1 MPLLRMSRAVT
12 KRDTVSDWARRM
24 NWCPLVLLMFVVGPC
39 LGQLPAISFQR
50 LNLQQGLPA
59 NFTSAI
65 TQDKAGFIWIA
76 TVNGLCRFDGLRC
89 LRFTRRPGDPRSLSH
104 RILRCVFTSRNGT
117 LWVGAQEGLNQFEP
131 ATQSFRR
138 YSFATL
144 GAGCDFVRYITEGQ
158 GGQLWIATKG
168 GVVGFDPKTRKSTL
182 INLPA
187 GTASPAD
194 VKSIRRI
201 LVDGNTLWIG
211 TQGGLFAYNLSTKQ
225 VRSWLPNV
233 YISALVR
240 HPQTDE
246 IFVGTNQGLLARLSP
261 TTGTLL
267 PVKELN
273 VEEPI
278 AAILFTRSGDF
289 WVGVNRNGLYHFDA
303 ASKRFLAYKNNENNP
318 RSLISNSICALFE
331 DQAGVVWVL
340 TDDSGACW
348 FNPTVEKFHSLF
360 DEVNYKP
367 DNTLGFDAAGLSID
381 PTDNSVWVATRD
393 GVAHINPYQKTYQL
407 FHHNPANSN
416 SIRNNFNYSILA
428 DHARRIWIGTN
439 SGLDWLDPVTH
450 HITHIPSVASS
461 DEKPVTGTHQAIAG
475 DQVFGLLKAPDGRIF
490 IGTNEKL
497 TIYDPRTNRFS
508 NHYNDPR
515 IANLPGKNYNTLYFD
530 RENNLWVGG
539 LGPIYKISPDVKLLA
554 QYVHS
559 DDPHSLP
566 DDGATG
572 FAEDRFGRMWVS
584 TDDGIGC
591 LDQKTGTFQVF
602 TTQHGLPHF
611 DGSAVFIEGDTVWI
625 STSRGVA
632 LADVRHPKFTVF
644 TEADVFSASEFESG
658 SIVRDASGRLYFG
671 AMHGLVY
678 TDPKHMRRNQF
689 VPPIRLTSFRVN
701 AQELLH
707 DPSDS
712 LGKLELRYTQNMF
725 TFDMAA
731 LSFDNPGDNQ
741 YAYRLENFDTDWN
754 REGNRAFASY
764 TNVPPGDYVL
774 HVMASNNDGIWN
786 RAGYRLPI
794 RIQAPFWQT
803 WWFRVTTLFT
813 LLLLTGFVA
822 RWREKQLAA
831 QQREKSELR
840 ERIAAS
846 EMKALRSQMNPH
858 FLYNSLNAIR
868 LFILQNDSDNADK
881 YLVKFARLMR
891 LILDNSR
898 LEWVTL
904 DSELEQLT
912 LYLELEQLR
921 FDDLFDFSVAADP
934 SLALEKTAIPPMIIQ
949 PYIENAILHGM
960 AHKKTKGCIRVTI
973 EPKSTHL
980 ECTVEDDGVGRQ
992 RAQVLKKQASGH
1004 KSVGLRVTEDR
1015 LQLIGQRSGQAAGVQ
1030 IIDKYD
1036 DSQQPTGTRV
1046 IIQLPYN
1053 IQLAE

>member
-1 MPLLRMSRAVT
+1 MGNWSRCMNYSLLIVLM
-12 KRDTVSDWARRM
+12 
-24 NWCPLVLLMFVVGPC
+24 LVFGPSY
-39 LGQLPAISFQR
+39 GQTPAISFQR
-50 LNLQQGLPA
+50 LTLQQGLPA
-59 NFTSAI
+59 NYTSAI

-89 LRFTRRPGDPRSLSH
+89 LRFTRQPGDSRSLSH
-104 RILRCVFTSRNGT
+104 RIMRTVFTSHNGT

-131 ATQSFRR
+131 ATQSFKRH
-138 YSFATL
+138 SFASL
-144 GAGCDFVRYITEGQ
+144 GAGCDFIRYIAEGQ
-158 GGQLWIATKG
+158 GGQLWLATKG
-168 GVVGFDPKTRKSTL
+168 GVVDFNPATGKSAL
-182 INLPA
+182 LMLPV
-187 GTASPAD
+187 GTASPTD

-201 LVDGNTLWIG
+201 LVDGHTLWIG
-211 TQGGLFAYNLSTKQ
+211 TQGGLYAYDVRTKQ
-225 VRSWLPNV
+225 VRSWLPDT

-240 HPQTDE
+240 HPRTGE
-246 IFVGTNQGLLARLSP
+246 ILVGTNQGLLARLNP
-261 TTGTLL
+261 TTGALV
-267 PVKELN
+267 PVSELS
-273 VEEPI
+273 VLEPI
-278 AAILFTRSGDF
+278 ASILFTRTGDL
-289 WVGVNRNGLYHFDA
+289 WVGVTRKGLYHFDA
-303 ASKRFLAYKNNENNP
+303 ASNRFFLYQNNEDNP
-318 RSLISNSICALFE
+318 RSLSSNSIITLYE
-331 DQAGVVWVL
+331 DRSGVIWVL
-340 TDDSGACW
+340 TDDAGVCW

-367 DNTLGFDAAGLSID
+367 TNTLGFDAAGLSID

-393 GVAHINPYQKTYQL
+393 GVAHINPQHKAYQL
-407 FHHNPANSN
+407 YHHEPANAN
-416 SIRNNFNYSILA
+416 SIRDNFNFSILA
-428 DHARRIWIGTN
+428 DHARRIWVGTKN
-439 SGLDWLDPVTH
+439 GLDWLDPISNKVV
-450 HITHIPSVASS
+450 HIPSLSEPSEKGALSNA
-461 DEKPVTGTHQAIAG
+461 DEAIAG
-475 DQVFGLLKAPDGRIF
+475 NQVFGLIKAPDGRIF
-490 IGTNEKL
+490 IGTDEKL
-497 TIYDPRTNRFS
+497 TIYDPRTSHFS
-508 NHYNDPR
+508 HQYNDPR
-515 IANLPGKNYNTLYFD
+515 IARLPGKNYNTLYLD
-530 RENNLWVGG
+530 KDQNLWVGG
-539 LGPIYKISPDVKLLA
+539 LGPVYKISPDFKLLA

-559 DDPHSLP
+559 DDPQSLP

-572 FAEDRFGRMWVS
+572 FAEDRFGRMWIS

-591 LDQKTGTFQVF
+591 LNQKTGKFQVF
-602 TTQHGLPHF
+602 STQHGLPHF
-611 DGSAVFIEGDTVWI
+611 DGSAVFVEGDTVWI
-625 STSRGVA
+625 TTSRGLA
-632 LADVRHPKFTVF
+632 LADVRHPRFTVF

-689 VPPIRLTSFRVN
+689 VPPVCLTSLRVN
-701 AQELLH
+701 AQEWGPGQLAIL
-707 DPSDS
+707 DR
-712 LGKLELRYTQNMF
+712 LQLRYTQNMF

-741 YAYRLENFDTDWN
+741 YAYKLENFDTDWN

-774 HVMASNNDGIWN
+774 HVIASNNDGIWN
-786 RAGYRLPI
+786 QIGYRLPI
-794 RIQAPFWQT
+794 TIQAPFWQT
-803 WWFRVTTLFT
+803 WWFRVTALVT
-813 LLLLTGFVA
+813 LLALTGFVA

-921 FDDLFDFSVAADP
+921 FDDLFDFSVSADP
-934 SLALEKTAIPPMIIQ
+934 SLSLDKTAISPMIIQ

-960 AHKKTKGCIRVTI
+960 AHKKTKGYIRVTI
-973 EPKSTHL
+973 EPKPTHL
-980 ECTVEDDGVGRQ
+980 ECTVDDNGVGRQ
-992 RAQVLKKQASGH
+992 QAQVLKKQASGH

-1030 IIDKYD
+1030 IVDKYD
-1036 DSQQPTGTRV
+1036 ENQQPVGTRV
-1046 IIQLPYN
+1046 IIQLPFLN
-1053 IQLAE
+1053 QQAE